1 MLRRSGFGMI
11 WRDPV
16 SHGGHGGVRSVK
28 FRRSVFRSGGC
39 GALCLGRMCYGWAS
53 HGKSW
58 RLRHG
63 LVRSAKFWRGGE
75 RRVEVSQGK
84 AVMVC
89 KGYFRHGLSWY
100 GGYGTARLGA
110 VG

>member
-1 MLRRSGFGMI
+1 MI
-11 WRDPV
+11 WRCPV
-16 SHGGHGGVRSVK
+16 SHG
-28 FRRSVFRSGGC
+28 
-39 GALCLGRMCYGWAS
+39 
-53 HGKSW
+53 KSR
-58 RLRHG
+58 RLRYG

-75 RRVEVSQGK
+75 GRVEVSQGK